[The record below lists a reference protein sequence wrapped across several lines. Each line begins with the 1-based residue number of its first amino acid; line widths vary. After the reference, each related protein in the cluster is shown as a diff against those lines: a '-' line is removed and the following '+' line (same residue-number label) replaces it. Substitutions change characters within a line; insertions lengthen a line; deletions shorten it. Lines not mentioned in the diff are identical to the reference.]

1 MIRTHMPDFTD
12 DSTRHSSFGHLWNR
26 GVPSFGSMVFTARL
40 KPLFMDSILAS
51 VKNMFLMREATLG
64 FGAPWDWH
72 LGGSFLQSRVGE
84 QRQLLTPREKELL
97 ETHRASVCVGHL
109 MKPMVLRET
118 AVLFYPVLLLRKSR
132 HGHVF
137 TIRK

>member
-1 MIRTHMPDFTD
+1 
-12 DSTRHSSFGHLWNR
+12 
-26 GVPSFGSMVFTARL
+26 MVFTARL

-64 FGAPWDWH
+64 FGAPWDRH

-84 QRQLLTPREKELL
+84 QRQLLTPREKGLL
-97 ETHRASVCVGHL
+97 EAHRASVCVGHL

-118 AVLFYPVLLLRKSR
+118 AVLIYPVLLLRKSR